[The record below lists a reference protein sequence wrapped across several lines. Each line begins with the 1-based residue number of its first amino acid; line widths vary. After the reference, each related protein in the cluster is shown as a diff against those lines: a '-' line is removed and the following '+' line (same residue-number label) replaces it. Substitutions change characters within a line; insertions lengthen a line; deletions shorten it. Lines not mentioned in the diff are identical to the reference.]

1 MNWNVARN
9 YKCVKSCPFL
19 IELPTIETI
28 EMKIVFQTSNAHQN
42 NKIDIV
48 IQEGI
53 PQINLSL

>member
-1 MNWNVARN
+1 MNWNVAKDH
-9 YKCVKSCPFL
+9 KCVKSCPFL
-19 IELPTIETI
+19 IELTTNTFSN

-53 PQINLSL
+53 PQIN

>member
-1 MNWNVARN
+1 MNWNVAKDH
-9 YKCVKSCPFL
+9 KCVKSCSFL
-19 IELPTIETI
+19 IELPTNTFSN

-53 PQINLSL
+53 PQIN